1 MIVEVFGV
9 ITDSVT
15 ASLSAWLVTFMN
27 RSRDSSTYVAALT
40 SSMFWGGMAIG
51 RFTLGPLAR
60 ATGLR
65 LVVIIYIFL
74 SLVSQVLFRFHFQIG
89 LSLTLAAGIGFSFGP
104 MFPAGVVM
112 LTSQLPK
119 SLQVRGCSVAASVGQ
134 LGGAGAPFLLGLV
147 AQSWG
152 IERLLDL
159 VLVMTA
165 LLLLI
170 WLGFCNPPQTTMKP
184 FGSEDHE

>member
-1 MIVEVFGV
+1 
-9 ITDSVT
+9 
-15 ASLSAWLVTFMN
+15 
-27 RSRDSSTYVAALT
+27 
-40 SSMFWGGMAIG
+40 
-51 RFTLGPLAR
+51 
-60 ATGLR
+60 
-65 LVVIIYIFL
+65 
-74 SLVSQVLFRFHFQIG
+74 
-89 LSLTLAAGIGFSFGP
+89 
-104 MFPAGVVM
+104 M

-147 AQSWG
+147 AQTWG